1 MAERPVPRIVGQ
13 RYELIEVIGR
23 GGMGQVFRGF
33 DRKLKRQV
41 AIKIIHPRLAE
52 NDEWE
57 RRFVREAELMARM
70 SHPGMATVFDAGI
83 EPGPPEQPF
92 LIMEYIKGATL
103 DAILSTR
110 GRLPLGAVAGIA
122 AQTAAVLAE
131 AHGHRIFHRDLKPSN
146 LMLCADGT
154 VRVLDF
160 GIAVALDADQTRLTR
175 TGSGI
180 GTPEYMAPEQVRG
193 KTVVPQTDLYS
204 LGLVIYE
211 LLTGVRAMLGSSEF
225 DTMYNQITAPPPV
238 LVPERDGVP
247 EELAVLVTSMLAK
260 EPIDRPADAA
270 TVHAVLMRYVGAL
283 DALME
288 NPEPASPARLYAT
301 AVGASAATRTA
312 TTRLR
317 TDADAAAPAPEF
329 TRGDLDRAVRRAR
342 DLADESR
349 YVPAIDGLK
358 DLLGVAVPELGSR
371 DGDVVD
377 ARVRLADLCLESG
390 DNAQASTLYS
400 DLIDDLTAER
410 GPYDDQVMYCQRQLA
425 TCQVRAGQV
434 RAALTRLRKLHTQLA
449 AWHGESDARV
459 VQLAEMIT
467 QIRAGSR

>member
-1 MAERPVPRIVGQ
+1 MADDAAPWIVAE

-23 GGMGQVFRGF
+23 GGMGRVFRGF
-33 DRKLKRQV
+33 DRTLKRQV
-41 AIKIIHPRLAE
+41 AIKVIHPHLAE

-70 SHPGMATVFDAGI
+70 SHPGMASVFDAGI
-83 EPGPPEQPF
+83 DPGPPEQPF
-92 LIMEYIKGATL
+92 LIMEYVDGVTL
-103 DAILSTR
+103 DNILSAR

-131 AHGHRIFHRDLKPSN
+131 AHGHSIFHRDLKPSN

-160 GIAVALDADQTRLTR
+160 GIAVALNADQTRLTR

-193 KTVVPQTDLYS
+193 SSVVPQTDLYS
-204 LGLVIYE
+204 LGLVMHE
-211 LLTGVRAMLGSSEF
+211 LLTGIRVMLGSSEF
-225 DTMYNQITAPPPV
+225 DTMLNQINTAPPM
-238 LVPERDGVP
+238 LELERDDVP
-247 EELAVLVTSMLAK
+247 EELSLLVASMLAK
-260 EPIDRPADAA
+260 EPVDRPADAA
-270 TVHAVLMRYVGAL
+270 TVHGVLMRYAGAL
-283 DALME
+283 DSLIERPDPM
-288 NPEPASPARLYAT
+288 SPARLYAA
-301 AVGASAATRTA
+301 AVGASAGLWTA
-312 TTRLR
+312 APQRR
-317 TDADAAAPAPEF
+317 SDAGDAAPVPDF

-349 YVPAIDGLK
+349 YVPAIGGLK
-358 DLLGVAVPELGSR
+358 DSLGVAVSQLGAR
-371 DGDVVD
+371 DVDVVD

-390 DNAQASTLYS
+390 DHAQAVTLYS

-425 TCQVRAGQV
+425 ISQVHIGQV
-434 RAALTRLRKLHTQLA
+434 RAALTRLRKLHAQLA
-449 AWHGESDARV
+449 SWHGESDARV
-459 VQLAEMIT
+459 VQLSEMIA
-467 QIRAGSR
+467 QIRAGAR

>member
-1 MAERPVPRIVGQ
+1 MANDTVPRIVAE

-23 GGMGQVFRGF
+23 GGMGRVFRGF
-33 DRKLKRQV
+33 DRRLKRQV
-41 AIKIIHPRLAE
+41 AIKIIHPHLAE
-52 NDEWE
+52 NNEWE

-83 EPGPPEQPF
+83 DPGPPEQPF
-92 LIMEYIKGATL
+92 LIMEYVNGVTL
-103 DAILSTR
+103 DSILSAR
-110 GRLPLGAVAGIA
+110 GRLPLGAVAGIC

-193 KTVVPQTDLYS
+193 SSVVPQTDLYA
-204 LGLVIYE
+204 LGLVMYE
-211 LLTGVRAMLGSSEF
+211 MLTGVRAMLGSSEF
-225 DTMYNQITAPPPV
+225 DTMFNQINTAPPI
-238 LVPERDGVP
+238 LEPERDKVP
-247 EELAVLVTSMLAK
+247 EELAVLVRSMLAK
-260 EPIDRPADAA
+260 EPVDRPADAV
-270 TVHAVLMRYVGAL
+270 TVHGVLMRYVGAL
-283 DALME
+283 DGLME
-288 NPEPASPARLYAT
+288 HPDPASPARLYAA

-312 TTRLR
+312 MPQKRLEVG
-317 TDADAAAPAPEF
+317 DAAAAPEF

-349 YVPAIDGLK
+349 YVPAIGALK
-358 DLLGVAVPELGSR
+358 DSLGVAVPQLGAR
-371 DGDVVD
+371 DVDVVD

-390 DNAQASTLYS
+390 DYVQASAFYS

-410 GPYDDQVMYCQRQLA
+410 GPYDDQVMYCQRQVA
-425 TCQVRAGQV
+425 TCQVHSGQV
-434 RAALTRLRKLHTQLA
+434 RAALTRLRKLHAQLA

-459 VQLAEMIT
+459 VQLSEMIT
-467 QIRAGSR
+467 QIRAGTR